1 MLPKYDWAELTSE
14 ERTKWKKNFKLIYGF
29 DPEN

>member
-1 MLPKYDWAELTSE
+1 MELLIGTELTSE
-14 ERTKWKKNFKLIYGF
+14 ERSEWRKFFKTTYGF